1 LKDLLRFST
10 AGSVDDGKSTL
21 IGRLLLDSRNIFDDQ
36 ITSVRK
42 ASKIDDLDLFLFT
55 DGLKA
60 EREQKIT
67 IDVAYRYFSTPKRK
81 FIIADSP
88 GHEQY
93 TRNMATGASHVNLTI
108 ILIDARKGLLQQS
121 KRHAFIVSLL
131 RVPHVIVAINKMDL
145 VNYDRIVFD
154 KIKQEFTE
162 FASKLNMQNLQFI
175 PMSALTGENVIEC
188 SDSMSWYQG
197 GSLLD
202 ILENVHIASDQ
213 NLIDLRFPVQYVNRP
228 GMDFRGYSG
237 TVAAGTIKK
246 NDSILVLPSMKK
258 SKVKSIITYD
268 GELGRAL
275 ASESVTVVLEDEIDI
290 SRGDMIVHTH
300 NIPAIKTE
308 FEAMVVWMNEQALD
322 LNKTYIIKHCSK
334 LTKVKI
340 DKVYYKIDVNT
351 LHRQEQNTL
360 NMNEIGRLVLTPNQ
374 SLFLDT
380 YQKNR
385 TTGSFILIDIIT
397 NNTIAAGM
405 VIDSDTSTNKV
416 NKYGSTL
423 WFTGLSGSGKST
435 IVEALQTDL
444 GCSCCI
450 LDGDILRKGLCSDLG
465 YSIDDRKENIRRV
478 AEVAALLNKMN
489 ITVLVSMISPFISDR
504 ENAKLIIGKNRFIEI
519 FVDTPIDVCEHRDPK
534 GLYKKVRGGEIKNFT
549 GIDSPYEVPLEP
561 DIKLQTVKYKVE
573 DLINQVKNYLKE

>member
-1 LKDLLRFST
+1 
-10 AGSVDDGKSTL
+10 
-21 IGRLLLDSRNIFDDQ
+21 
-36 ITSVRK
+36 
-42 ASKIDDLDLFLFT
+42 
-55 DGLKA
+55 
-60 EREQKIT
+60 
-67 IDVAYRYFSTPKRK
+67 
-81 FIIADSP
+81 
-88 GHEQY
+88 
-93 TRNMATGASHVNLTI
+93 
-108 ILIDARKGLLQQS
+108 
-121 KRHAFIVSLL
+121 
-131 RVPHVIVAINKMDL
+131 
-145 VNYDRIVFD
+145 
-154 KIKQEFTE
+154 
-162 FASKLNMQNLQFI
+162 MQNLQFI

>member
-1 LKDLLRFST
+1 MKDLLRFST